1 MIKVKSFRAFYNY
14 EENLAKEIE
23 LFFKEQQISRQNI
36 VDIKFT
42 TSDDYLY
49 YMIVWEEQLGKS
61 RDKKTNYCR
70 KR

>member
-1 MIKVKSFRAFYNY
+1 MLKVKSFRAFYNY

-49 YMIVWEEQLGKS
+49 YMIVWEEEK
-61 RDKKTNYCR
+61 DEK
-70 KR
+70 